1 MLIFEN
7 QPDPISYYES
17 LGHKFITK
25 GEWRSTNCPFHGG
38 SDSFRVHVKSGAFK
52 CMSCHRHGGGVVSH
66 YMQYHDVDSKTAGVA
81 LGMWR
86 EGKTPYVT
94 KQPSPLPAIKLLNL
108 LSFELQLVWNELT
121 RIKLNRDVTPD
132 DHERVRL
139 AASRIL
145 WIVGD
150 CK

>member
-7 QPDPISYYES
+7 QPDPITYFES

-25 GEWRSTNCPFHGG
+25 GEWRTTDCTFHGG
-38 SDSFRVHVKSGAFK
+38 SDSFRVHVSSGAFK
-52 CMSCHRHGGGVVSH
+52 CMSCNRNGGGVLSH
-66 YMQYHDVDSKTAGVA
+66 YMQYHDVDSKQAGIA

-86 EGKTPYVT
+86 EGKNSQVT
-94 KQPSPLPAIKLLNL
+94 KRPSPIPAIKLLNL
-108 LSFELQLVWNELT
+108 LGFELQLVWNELT
-121 RIKLNRDVTPD
+121 RIKLNRQVTEED
-132 DHERVRL
+132 QERVRL

-145 WIVGD
+145 WVIGD